1 MGYEASS
8 RCAARERTS
17 VHNPAPSKLILSDE
31 VQGTRLSQARSVLL
45 YVRSLANERNAAIRA
60 QNKFTPGC

>member
-1 MGYEASS
+1 MECETPS
-8 RCAARERTS
+8 RRAARERTS
-17 VHNPAPSKLILSDE
+17 IHRPAPSKLILSDE

-60 QNKFTPGC
+60 QNKFIPGC